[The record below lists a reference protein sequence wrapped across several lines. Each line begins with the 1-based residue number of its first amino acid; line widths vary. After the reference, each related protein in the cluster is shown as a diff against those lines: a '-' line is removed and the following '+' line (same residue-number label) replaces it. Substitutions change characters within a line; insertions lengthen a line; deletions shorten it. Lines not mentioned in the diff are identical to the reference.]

1 MRQNNIRRA
10 QREVS
15 TETRSLD
22 RVEVIEKSYRILS
35 FVESGG
41 EKTAV
46 ITLGVTAFFV
56 VWARGAC
63 FGVVDLFD
71 CLGRS

>member
-46 ITLGVTAFFV
+46 VTFGVTAFFV
-56 VWARGAC
+56 VWA
-63 FGVVDLFD
+63 
-71 CLGRS
+71 